1 MYNNPTFNFITTGN
15 KSAGSTRIRVYKIC
29 EFLRSKGY
37 VAEINSKK
45 DADVYIFQK
54 SDPRKLKKLFLKYKA
69 LNKFIAFDIDDFHP
83 YDYNYII
90 QNADLI
96 IVGVKRLKDDYIHL
110 NKNIV
115 VIKNSLDIIDED
127 IPLLSYNLRNPKLGW
142 FGNSTNLPALSE
154 INVKDVTTIT
164 NRGCGDIEWK
174 LDTIDKELQ
183 KFDLILIPQDRT
195 RSGCAKCN
203 CRMLKALYLGRPV
216 LVDDLPPYVE
226 FAKEIGYP
234 ISFIVPHGNDWNIYL
249 NKIRAGEIELNFDME
264 SGRKRIRELYG
275 LQRIGQLWLES
286 VLKFYSKKGTCN
298 KIRCKFLF
306 KYILCNILD
315 IQQLDIHKILY
326 FLNIK
331 IIKFRRKIQLC
342 LKE

>member
-1 MYNNPTFNFITTGN
+1 MTNKPTFNFITTGN

-29 EFLRSKGY
+29 DFLRSKGY

-45 DADVYIFQK
+45 NADVYIFQK
-54 SDPRKLKKLFLKYKA
+54 SDPRKLKKLFLKYKV
-69 LNKFIAFDIDDFHP
+69 LNKFIAFDIDDYHP
-83 YDYNYII
+83 FNYNYII
-90 QNADLI
+90 KNSD
-96 IVGVKRLKDDYIHL
+96 IVIVNVQRLKDDYSNL

-115 VIKNSLDIIDED
+115 VIPNSLDVKDENS
-127 IPLLSYNLRNPKLGW
+127 PLLAYNLKNPVLGW
-142 FGNSTNLPALSE
+142 FGNSTNLPALRE
-154 INVKDVTTIT
+154 INVNNVTTIT

-234 ISFIVPHGNDWNIYL
+234 ESFIVPHGSDWNIYL
-249 NKIRAGEIELNFDME
+249 NKICTGEIELNFDME

-275 LQRIGQLWLES
+275 LQHIGQLWLES
-286 VLKFYSKKGTCN
+286 VMNSFFNKKKATN
-298 KIRCKFLF
+298 YTQIFN
-306 KYILCNILD
+306 YIFRHILD
-315 IQQLDIHKILY
+315 IQQFDNCTIIYIFDIIR
-326 FLNIK
+326 IK
-331 IIKFRRKIQLC
+331 IKK
-342 LKE
+342 KETK